1 MAQSDQEALDKRVER
16 SRQAVLAA
24 TYKLLSEAGIGG
36 VSVDE
41 VARLSG
47 VSKTTIYR
55 HWPSRS
61 ELLLDACSKLGTTRS
76 KISDTGSFEGDVA
89 ALARHLAH
97 ELSSSR
103 WPAVL
108 PSIID
113 AAERDPELAKLHAGL
128 HAGLMAPFLAVAER
142 AKKRGEL
149 PPGQRASEIA
159 AAIVAPFFYR
169 RWFSREPIDDHFIKG
184 VTRTIIRLSERKA
197 ARAKA

>member
-1 MAQSDQEALDKRVER
+1 MPQSDQEVPDKRIRR
-16 SRQAVLAA
+16 SKEAVLAA
-24 TYKLLSEAGIGG
+24 TYKLLSEGGIGG

-41 VARLSG
+41 VSRLSG

-61 ELLLDACSKLGTTRS
+61 KLLLDACSKLGTRPE
-76 KISDTGSFEGDVA
+76 IPDTGSLKGDVA
-89 ALARHLAH
+89 ALARHPAH
-97 ELSSSR
+97 ELTASR

-128 HAGLMAPFLAVAER
+128 HEGLMVPFLAVAER
-142 AKKRGEL
+142 ARKRGEL
-149 PPGQRASEIA
+149 PPGQKASEIV

-169 RWFSREPIDDHFIKG
+169 RWFSREPIDDQFIKG
-184 VTRTIIRLSERKA
+184 VIRIVIRMSERK
-197 ARAKA
+197 